1 MAENLR
7 LWGEMQKGTEEG
19 LQCCV
24 RAKIDMKNNN
34 GTLRDPCTYRTNLI
48 PHHQTKD
55 KYKVYPTYDRT
66 LSLTLTLTL
75 DPDPNP
81 DPNPNPNP
89 NPNPCLL
96 YTSPSPRDAT
106 LSRMPSSA

>member
-7 LWGEMQKGTEEG
+7 LWGEMQKGSEEG

-48 PHHQTKD
+48 PHHQTKE
-55 KYKVYPTYDRT
+55 KYKVYPTYDLACPIVDSLEVT
-66 LSLTLTLTL
+66 LTLTLPLALTLTLTL
-75 DPDPNP
+75 P
-81 DPNPNPNP
+81 
-89 NPNPCLL
+89 L
-96 YTSPSPRDAT
+96 T
-106 LSRMPSSA
+106 LTLILTLTLTLARA